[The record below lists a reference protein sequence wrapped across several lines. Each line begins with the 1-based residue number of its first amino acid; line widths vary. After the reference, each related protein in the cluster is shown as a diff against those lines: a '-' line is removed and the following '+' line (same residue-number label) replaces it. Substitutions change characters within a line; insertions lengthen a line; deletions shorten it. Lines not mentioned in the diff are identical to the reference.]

1 MGYSAA
7 MEILYSRQAHMS
19 DAKRARFKQW
29 LESGEACLHPLTLP
43 QRELWETSPAPAGDV
58 SNHICCVINVRGLIT
73 PEDCVASLQ
82 RVVNRQEVLR
92 LSILPGKSGPVQ
104 LIRAR
109 AEPVMR
115 FRDISPQT
123 PTEKI
128 EELALQTFSE
138 PFDLV
143 QGPLYRVQV
152 LRRTP
157 DDQLMVFAI
166 HHAIADGWTLGVFVQ
181 DLCAAYVQQR
191 RRAPDRLPPVPTSY
205 SAWGAA
211 ERAFWQSAELEPRI
225 AFWKS
230 RLTGIRRLWSVPDE
244 ADVVFLPRRLVS
256 QLPAEISGP
265 VRELARRSGATL
277 FSTLLA
283 AFQVTLSRWTGA
295 EDIVVGTPVANRTSH
310 DVRETM
316 GYFSGVVPLRGQ
328 VERDRPFSEHLRIVH
343 QSTVDSFANAMPF
356 AELVR
361 AIGERPSPKHNP
373 IFEVRFALQNH
384 PVPDV
389 EIRGLSLK
397 LRMRSTGTPRF
408 DLGCEITELGDTL
421 EVVWLFRENL
431 FSQPEIEELGR
442 LFRTVVES
450 ICRVPE
456 RRTAVLTN

>member
-1 MGYSAA
+1 MACQRRSLSPSAD
-7 MEILYSRQAHMS
+7 LST
-19 DAKRARFKQW
+19 ARIV
-29 LESGEACLHPLTLP
+29 GNIP
-43 QRELWETSPAPAGDV
+43 
-58 SNHICCVINVRGLIT
+58 
-73 PEDCVASLQ
+73 
-82 RVVNRQEVLR
+82 
-92 LSILPGKSGPVQ
+92 ILPGKNGPVQ

-115 FRDISPQT
+115 FRDIPSNSSAQA
-123 PTEKI
+123 I
-128 EELALQTFSE
+128 EELALGIFYE

-143 QGPLYRVQV
+143 QGPLYRVEV
-152 LRRTP
+152 LRRAP
-157 DDQLMVFAI
+157 DDQVMVFTI

-191 RRAPDRLPPVPTSY
+191 TGASNGLAPVPTSY
-205 SAWGAA
+205 SAWGTA
-211 ERAFWQSAELEPRI
+211 ERAFWQPAELEPRI

-230 RLTGIRRLWSVPDE
+230 RLTGTRRLWSVPDE
-244 ADVVFLPRRLVS
+244 AEVVFLPRRLVS

-295 EDIVVGTPVANRTSH
+295 EDIVVGTPVANRTRH

-328 VERDRPFSEHLRIVH
+328 VERGRPFSEHLRIVH

-356 AELVR
+356 TELVR
-361 AIGERPSPKHNP
+361 AIGERPTPKHNP

-389 EIRGLSLK
+389 EIRGLSVK

-408 DLGCEITELGDTL
+408 DLGCEITELGDAL

-442 LFRTVVES
+442 LFRTVLES
-450 ICRVPE
+450 ICRAPE
-456 RRTAVLTN
+456 RRTAVVTS

>member
-1 MGYSAA
+1 
-7 MEILYSRQAHMS
+7 MS
-19 DAKRARFKQW
+19 EDKRARFRQW
-29 LESGEACLHPLTLP
+29 LERGEASLHPLTFS
-43 QRELWETSPAPAGDV
+43 QRELWETSPVPAWDV
-58 SNHICCVINVRGLIT
+58 SNHICCVIHVGGLIT
-73 PEDCVASLQ
+73 PEDCEAALQ
-82 RVVNRQEVLR
+82 RVVDRQEVLR
-92 LSILPGKSGPVQ
+92 LSFLPGKNGPVQ
-104 LIRAR
+104 LIRAG

-123 PTEKI
+123 PPDRI
-128 EELALQTFSE
+128 EELALQIFSE

-152 LRRTP
+152 LRRTA
-157 DDQLMVFAI
+157 DDQLLVFAI

-181 DLCAAYVQQR
+181 DLCVAYVQQR
-191 RRAPDRLPPVPTSY
+191 MPGSDRLPAVPTSY

-244 ADVVFLPRRLVS
+244 ANVVFLPRRLVS
-256 QLPAEISGP
+256 QLPAEISRP

-295 EDIVVGTPVANRTSH
+295 EDILVGTPVANRTRQ

-316 GYFSGVVPLRGQ
+316 GYFSGIVPLRGQ
-328 VERDRPFSEHLRIVH
+328 VDRARPFSEHLRIVH

-361 AIGERPSPKHNP
+361 AIGERPSPRHNP

-408 DLGCEITELGDTL
+408 DLGCEITELGDAL

-442 LFRTVVES
+442 LFRTVVEG

-456 RRTAVLTN
+456 RRTAALTS

>member
-1 MGYSAA
+1 
-7 MEILYSRQAHMS
+7 MS

-29 LESGEACLHPLTLP
+29 IESGGAQVHPLSFP

-82 RVVNRQEVLR
+82 RVVDRQEVLR
-92 LSILPGKSGPVQ
+92 LSILPGKNGPVQ

-123 PTEKI
+123 SAENI
-128 EELALQTFSE
+128 EELAFQTFCE

-143 QGPLYRVQV
+143 QGPLYRVEV
-152 LRRTP
+152 LRRAP

-191 RRAPDRLPPVPTSY
+191 MGGPDKLPCVPTSY
-205 SAWGAA
+205 SAWSAA
-211 ERAFWQSAELEPRI
+211 ERAFWQSREVEPRI

-230 RLTGIRRLWSVPDE
+230 RLTGTRRLWSAPDE
-244 ADVVFLPRRLVS
+244 VDVVFRPRRLVS
-256 QLPAEISGP
+256 QLPTEISRP
-265 VRELARRSGATL
+265 LRDLARRSGATL

-283 AFQVTLSRWTGA
+283 AFQVTLSRWTGS
-295 EDIVVGTPVANRTSH
+295 EDIVVGTPVANRTRQ

-328 VERDRPFSEHLRIVH
+328 VERGRPFSEHLRIVH
-343 QSTVDSFANAMPF
+343 QSTVDSFANTMPF
-356 AELVR
+356 TELVQ
-361 AIGERPSPKHNP
+361 AIGEHPSPKHNP

-408 DLGCEITELGDTL
+408 DLGCEITELGDAL

-442 LFRTVVES
+442 SFSTVVES
-450 ICRVPE
+450 ICRKPE

>member
-1 MGYSAA
+1 
-7 MEILYSRQAHMS
+7 
-19 DAKRARFKQW
+19 
-29 LESGEACLHPLTLP
+29 
-43 QRELWETSPAPAGDV
+43 
-58 SNHICCVINVRGLIT
+58 
-73 PEDCVASLQ
+73 
-82 RVVNRQEVLR
+82 VVNRQEVLR
-92 LSILPGKSGPVQ
+92 LSILPGKNGPVQ

-115 FRDISPQT
+115 FRDISTQT
-123 PTEKI
+123 STQKI
-128 EELALQTFSE
+128 EELALQTFCE

-143 QGPLYRVQV
+143 QGPLYRVEV
-152 LRRTP
+152 LRRAP
-157 DDQLMVFAI
+157 DDQLMIFAI

-191 RRAPDRLPPVPTSY
+191 MGAPDALPQVATSY

-211 ERAFWQSAELEPRI
+211 ERAFWQSTELDPRI

-230 RLTGIRRLWSVPDE
+230 RLTGTRRLWSVPDE
-244 ADVVFLPRRLVS
+244 TDVVFLPRRLVS
-256 QLPAEISGP
+256 QLPALISGH

-283 AFQVTLSRWTGA
+283 AFQITLSRWTGA
-295 EDIVVGTPVANRTSH
+295 EDIVVGTPVANRTRQ

-328 VERDRPFSEHLRIVH
+328 VERGRPFPEHLRIVH

-361 AIGERPSPKHNP
+361 AIGERPSAKHNP

-389 EIRGLSLK
+389 EIREVSLK

-408 DLGCEITELGDTL
+408 DLGCEITELGDAL
-421 EVVWLFRENL
+421 EVVWLFRETL
-431 FSQPEIEELGR
+431 FSQSEIEELGR
-442 LFRTVVES
+442 LFTTVVES

>member
-1 MGYSAA
+1 
-7 MEILYSRQAHMS
+7 MS
-19 DAKRARFKQW
+19 EDKRVRFKQW
-29 LESGEACLHPLTLP
+29 LESGEARLHPLTFS
-43 QRELWETSPAPAGDV
+43 QRELWEASPTPAADA
-58 SNHICCVINVRGLIT
+58 SNHICCVINVRGQIS
-73 PEDCVASLQ
+73 PEDSIASVQ

-92 LSILPGKSGPVQ
+92 LSVLPGKNGPVQ
-104 LIRAR
+104 LIRTQR
-109 AEPVMR
+109 EPVMR
-115 FRDISPQT
+115 FRDIPSNSSAQA
-123 PTEKI
+123 I
-128 EELALQTFSE
+128 EELALGIFYE
-138 PFDLV
+138 PFNLV
-143 QGPLYRVQV
+143 QGPLYRVEV
-152 LRRTP
+152 LRRAP
-157 DDQLMVFAI
+157 DNQLMVFAI

-191 RRAPDRLPPVPTSY
+191 MRGPDKLPPVPTSY

-211 ERAFWQSAELEPRI
+211 ERAFWQSTELEPRI
-225 AFWKS
+225 IFWKS
-230 RLTGIRRLWSVPDE
+230 RLAGIRRLWSVPDE
-244 ADVVFLPRRLVS
+244 ADVVFRPRRLVS
-256 QLPAEISGP
+256 QLPAQISGR

-295 EDIVVGTPVANRTSH
+295 EDIVVGTPVAKRTRQ

-328 VERDRPFSEHLRIVH
+328 VERGRPFSEHLRIVH

-356 AELVR
+356 TELVR
-361 AIGERPSPKHNP
+361 AIGERPMPKHNP

-389 EIRGLSLK
+389 EIRGLSVK

-408 DLGCEITELGDTL
+408 DLGCEITALGDAL

-450 ICRVPE
+450 ICRAPE
-456 RRTAVLTN
+456 RRTAVVTS